1 MKILSRD
8 FTLRERILILV
19 LALILLVLCYYQF
32 VDRPVR
38 SAITSAKAEA
48 ASIQTELDAVNA
60 QVELVNKMQTELD
73 TIQKSG
79 LKSRMESYNNS
90 KAELAMLND
99 ALAAATDYSISF
111 SEVTR
116 DGDQIRRAF
125 TLQFVAP
132 NYATM
137 EQILSELAENP
148 YRCLIGDISCSGTGQ
163 SVDTPVS
170 VSMTATFYETMVGG
184 TPDAG
189 LPADTAAENDDA
201 VTYDDLAG

>member
-8 FTLRERILILV
+8 FTLRERILILL
-19 LALILLVLCYYQF
+19 LALILVVLCYYQF
-32 VDRPVR
+32 VDKPVR
-38 SAITSAKAEA
+38 TAIKSARAEA

-99 ALAAATDYSISF
+99 VLSAATDYSISF

-163 SVDTPVS
+163 GLDIPVS
-170 VSMTATFYETMVGG
+170 ASMTATFYETMVGG

-189 LPADTAAENDDA
+189 LPADTAAENDDP
-201 VTYDDLAG
+201 VTYEDLAG